1 VPVGVGAG
9 GQVFILFR
17 IYYFT
22 NYYFQSISF
31 LFGQKKTLPVYCR
44 KGYFFSISFFIGKKP
59 NRLFPQLLLVPLR

>member
-9 GQVFILFR
+9 GQLFILFR

-31 LFGQKKTLPVYCR
+31 LFGQKKTLPVLLPER
-44 KGYFFSISFFIGKKP
+44 LFLFYFFFYRVKAK
-59 NRLFPQLLLVPLR
+59 